1 LMEDLMVLAFQGDGT
16 RISTMVIANEGSN
29 RSYPFIEVPEGH
41 HELSHHGN
49 DAKKHEKIKKINRFH
64 VTQFAH
70 LLERLKSVKE
80 GQGTLLDNCM
90 IVYGSGIGDGNAHN
104 HDNLPIILAGKGG
117 GAVKAGR
124 HIQYEKDTPLTNLY
138 LSMLDVVQ
146 TPVDRIGDS

>member
-1 LMEDLMVLAFQGDGT
+1 TAVRELETRVALAAKGATEPVAGFTPPVGIPDDYGQHIRLMEDLLVLAFQGDVT

-80 GQGTLLDNCM
+80 GEGTLL
-90 IVYGSGIGDGNAHN
+90 
-104 HDNLPIILAGKGG
+104 
-117 GAVKAGR
+117 
-124 HIQYEKDTPLTNLY
+124 
-138 LSMLDVVQ
+138 
-146 TPVDRIGDS
+146 